1 MKIGSYFD
9 NLLPFSNGKKLN
21 VRFLKK
27 KKLQDYGLVRMKY
40 RDVITLFVSIFFIL
54 SLAYS
59 LGVDNSVW
67 FLPVILFV
75 TLAIVVYKLWL

>member
-1 MKIGSYFD
+1 
-9 NLLPFSNGKKLN
+9 
-21 VRFLKK
+21 
-27 KKLQDYGLVRMKY
+27 MKY
-40 RDVITLFVSIFFIL
+40 RDIITFFVSIFFIL

-75 TLAIVVYKLWL
+75 TLAVVIYKLWL